1 VGSFTRFLY
10 TENELTNVPLLW
22 GVRFLDPDGVHRT
35 PEIGEG
41 GESSEPGEGWVN
53 AGDCA

>member
-1 VGSFTRFLY
+1 MKFVGPGLAPATGVSTFVLDFSGLVQ
-10 TENELTNVPLLW
+10 LPALSPG

-41 GESSEPGEGWVN
+41 GPPSR
-53 AGDCA
+53 

>member
-1 VGSFTRFLY
+1 MGSFPRFLY